1 MKGRR
6 GKDADLS
13 CSRNANIL
21 THPPP
26 VRQDAP
32 ITSQKTL
39 VGRAQM
45 RFSVLI
51 PHREGEISEL
61 GRSIL

>member
-1 MKGRR
+1 MES
-6 GKDADLS
+6 DDLL

-32 ITSQKTL
+32 ITSQKAL
-39 VGRAQM
+39 VERAQ
-45 RFSVLI
+45 
-51 PHREGEISEL
+51 
-61 GRSIL
+61 